1 MPTPL
6 TLIQLI
12 SEQTMQNL
20 VPVLALKPARVV
32 HFATPKTAARSA
44 QIVEAAR
51 QAQVSTELESIRLSE
66 MPSIPETS
74 RAVVRAFLA
83 AREAKQTPVVNF
95 TGGTKLMSIGAYEA
109 AMREQVTSLYVDTD
123 HQQFLDGHSGP
134 KLNSVLGDDFSFTPF
149 QKALTVNAI
158 AVANGRQR
166 VTSGR
171 DWHPFLALAS
181 HFLQSSADEAATW
194 QAVHGPDGICPR
206 GREPRRA
213 GDWLPLLDCPLPLPA
228 RVGELALAAGLLR
241 ADGAKRLLPASTR
254 AKLEELARVERP
266 ALPDYFAAVR
276 PLQFALAFLSGGW
289 WEVAVADAAQRSGQ
303 FRDLRWSVNVGE
315 RQGGFDPEED
325 IVGVDGVQ
333 IAFFSC
339 KRGVLKAR
347 LVPLLDE
354 LDNRARSIGG
364 HFTRRFLAVYQPPF
378 GQNAANLQKRARELN
393 GIQIITPRDLQS
405 PDTFA
410 RTGATA

>member
-1 MPTPL
+1 MTSNL

-20 VPVLALKPARVV
+20 VPLLALKPARVV
-32 HFATPKTAARSA
+32 HLTTPKTAARSA

-51 QAQVSTELESIRLSE
+51 QANVTTELEHIRLSE

-74 RAVVRAFLA
+74 LAVLRAIEVVRAA
-83 AREAKQTPVVNF
+83 NETPVVNF

-109 AMREQVTSLYVDTD
+109 AKQAGVISLYVDTD

-134 KLNSVLGDDFSFTPF
+134 KLNTVLGDDFSFTPL
-149 QKALTVNAI
+149 QKAFTVNAI

-166 VTSGR
+166 VTGGR
-171 DWHPFLALAS
+171 DWKPFMPLAS
-181 HFLQSSADEAATW
+181 HLLQSGADEAFTW
-194 QAVHGPDGICPR
+194 QALHGPGGICPNA
-206 GREPRRA
+206 REPRRA
-213 GDWLPLLDCPLPLPA
+213 TDWLPLLDRPLSLPP
-228 RVGELALAAGLLR
+228 RVGELALIAGLLR
-241 ADGAKRLLPASTR
+241 SDGAKLFLPDTAR
-254 AKLEELARVERP
+254 AKLEELARTARP
-266 ALPDYFAAVR
+266 FPQDYFAAVR
-276 PLQFALAFLSGGW
+276 PIQFTLAFLSGGW

-339 KRGVLKAR
+339 KRGGLKAR

-354 LDNRARSIGG
+354 LDNRASSMGG
-364 HFTRRFLAVYQPPF
+364 RFSRRFLAVYQSPV
-378 GQNAANLQKRARELN
+378 GQNAANLQKRAKELN
-393 GIQIITPRDLQS
+393 GIQIITPQDLKN
-405 PDTFA
+405 PDIFTRKA
-410 RTGATA
+410 R